1 MKRAISLALLTL
13 CTAAAMAANEPIR
26 LHKAN
31 PHYFTWRGRPT
42 VLITSGEHYGAVLNL
57 DFDYVKYLDTLASDR
72 LNLTRTF
79 TGGAYVE
86 PQGAFNIAHNT
97 LAPAPGRFIAPW
109 ARSDTAGYAGGGNKF
124 DLSRW
129 DEAYFRRLR
138 DFVAQASRRGVVVE
152 VNLFCPMYD
161 ESQWQLSPF
170 RSNNNVNGLGDIART
185 NLYTLDQHGNLLAV
199 QERMVRRIVDEL
211 RDADNIYYEICNE
224 PYFGG
229 VTMAWQH
236 HIANI
241 ITEAQSRH
249 SNPKLISQNIANN
262 SAVVESPHPAVSIFN
277 FHYAAPPEAVS
288 ANYALNKV
296 IGDNETGFKGTK
308 DSPYRFEAWDFILAG
323 GGLFN
328 HLDYS
333 FTAGCE
339 DGSFAYPENQPGGGN
354 RAFRRQMHVLR
365 DFINDFNFVRMRPDN
380 STLRGGLPASL
391 TGRVLA
397 EPGKAYAIYL
407 HQIPVNQ
414 DSANRTGTAE
424 PGKPETFELALDL
437 PPGRYRVEWV
447 NPLDGSVAGA
457 ARFKHFGGPCRLPP
471 PPFSEDIALRINRGS

>member
-1 MKRAISLALLTL
+1 MQRALFFVLLPL
-13 CTAAAMAANEPIR
+13 CAAAAVAANEPIR
-26 LHKAN
+26 LHEAN
-31 PHYFTWRGRPT
+31 PHYFLWRGKPT

-86 PQGAFNIAHNT
+86 PQGSFGIARNT
-97 LAPAPGRFIAPW
+97 LAPAAGRFIAPW
-109 ARSDTAGYAGGGNKF
+109 ARSDTSGYAGGGNKF

-129 DEAYFRRLR
+129 DEAYFKRLR

-161 ESQWQLSPF
+161 EAQWQLSPF
-170 RSNNNVNGLGDIART
+170 RSNNNINGLGDIART

-211 RDADNIYYEICNE
+211 RDSDNIYYEICNE

-229 VTMAWQH
+229 VTLAWQH
-236 HIANI
+236 HIADI
-241 ITEAQSRH
+241 IMEAQSRH
-249 SNPKLISQNIANN
+249 PHPKLISQNVANN
-262 SAVVESPHPAVSIFN
+262 SAVIERPHPRISIFN

-308 DSPYRFEAWDFILAG
+308 DAPYRFEAWDFILAG

-339 DGSFAYPENQPGGGN
+339 DGSFIYPENQPGGGN

-365 DFINDFNFVRMRPDN
+365 DFINDFNFVRMRPNN
-380 STLRGGLPASL
+380 SILRGGLPASL
-391 TGRVLA
+391 AARVLA

-407 HQIPVNQ
+407 HQAVTTQ
-414 DSANRTGTAE
+414 DSANRTGAAE
-424 PGKPETFELALDL
+424 PGKPEAFELALDL
-437 PPGRYRVEWV
+437 PPGRYHAEWV
-447 NPLDGSVAGA
+447 NPLDGSVA
-457 ARFKHFGGPCRLPP
+457 REEKFKHSGGPCRIPP
-471 PPFSEDIALRINRGS
+471 PPFSEDAALRINRGS